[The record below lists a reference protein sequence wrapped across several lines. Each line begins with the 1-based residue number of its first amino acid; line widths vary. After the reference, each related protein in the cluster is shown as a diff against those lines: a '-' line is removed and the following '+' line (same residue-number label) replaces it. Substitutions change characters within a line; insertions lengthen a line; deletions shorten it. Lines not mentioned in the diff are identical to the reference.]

1 MDQAQIQIQIENE
14 MAGRG
19 YDSYRRK
26 VQNNIEKGR
35 ESDNPYA
42 ITMMHAGLQ
51 PFVEEITKFIDRAW
65 RATPGRKARAAVLL
79 QKFKDIDV
87 VAYISFKAVLDNVSQ
102 HRTTAA
108 AVAVKIGNLLE
119 DEVKFSVFNQD
130 DPRHFEALKDH
141 ISDTKHYGY

>member
-51 PFVEEITKFIDRAW
+51 PFVEEITNFID
-65 RATPGRKARAAVLL
+65 
-79 QKFKDIDV
+79 
-87 VAYISFKAVLDNVSQ
+87 
-102 HRTTAA
+102 
-108 AVAVKIGNLLE
+108 KI
-119 DEVKFSVFNQD
+119 
-130 DPRHFEALKDH
+130 
-141 ISDTKHYGY
+141 